1 MAKTAKKTAKK
12 AAKKTAKKAAKKVA
26 KKSAKKTG
34 KKAAKPGPKDRNYV
48 NSKQP
53 YEVAY
58 APKRK
63 TPAKKFAKRKTS

>member
-12 AAKKTAKKAAKKVA
+12 AAKKTAKKAPKKA
-26 KKSAKKTG
+26 TKKSAG
-34 KKAAKPGPKDRNYV
+34 KPGPKDRNYV
-48 NSKQP
+48 NSKQD

-63 TPAKKFAKRKTS
+63 TPAKKFAKRKTA